1 MSFQLLLLLTAVVAF
16 VGLAALRIGRVRTHR
31 DSPDGWLRLGFVAA
45 FLLIPPIV
53 LQVVAAPNTGPGR
66 VDAFGAVVLYVG
78 AVFALWVLTWVVAL
92 LVARFAPIERR
103 GMLLLALIGRDTSG
117 IVPFDPPMTA
127 TLTAD
132 VDAVDRLNEAFPRG
146 RAFMTQVS
154 MPGFRSTWEAL
165 DVATRALEE
174 EIAEQRR
181 LHLGVSEHAI
191 ETANDARGRLD
202 TLRRDAAT
210 GGQAWAV

>member
-1 MSFQLLLLLTAVVAF
+1 MSFQLVLVIVAVLAF

-31 DSPDGWLRLGFVAA
+31 DAPDGWLRLGFVVA

-53 LQVVAAPNTGPGR
+53 LQLVLSPKG
-66 VDAFGAVVLYVG
+66 VDAVG
-78 AVFALWVLTWVVAL
+78 AVALYGIVVVALWLLTWVVAL

-103 GMLLLALIGRDTSG
+103 QMVLLALIGRDTSG
-117 IVPFDPPMTA
+117 VVPFDPPMTA
-127 TLTAD
+127 TIAAD
-132 VDAVDRLNEAFPRG
+132 VEAVDRLNAAFPRG
-146 RAFMTQVS
+146 HAFMTQVS
-154 MPGFRSTWEAL
+154 MPGFRSTWDAL
-165 DVATRALEE
+165 DVATSTLEA

-181 LHLGVSEHAI
+181 LHLGVSERAI